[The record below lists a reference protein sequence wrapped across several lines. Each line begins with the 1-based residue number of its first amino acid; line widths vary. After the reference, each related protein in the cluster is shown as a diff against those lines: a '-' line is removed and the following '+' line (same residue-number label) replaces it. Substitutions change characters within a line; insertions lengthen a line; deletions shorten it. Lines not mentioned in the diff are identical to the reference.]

1 MRSPER
7 ALQIIARLHSE
18 FEAVLGDAIKLALRR
33 SASAAALH
41 RELELMGYDV
51 DTQFHYIV
59 TARPLEAVFEESLT
73 ESDRCFLRELEKEF
87 PHPGKEASNGDRL
100 RNE

>member
-18 FEAVLGDAIKLALRR
+18 FEAVLGDAIRIALRQ

-51 DTQFHYIV
+51 DAEFHYIV
-59 TARPLEAVFEESLT
+59 SARPLEAVFEESLT
-73 ESDRCFLRELEKEF
+73 ESDKRFLA
-87 PHPGKEASNGDRL
+87 EAKISRPEIKRG
-100 RNE
+100 EGPAQ